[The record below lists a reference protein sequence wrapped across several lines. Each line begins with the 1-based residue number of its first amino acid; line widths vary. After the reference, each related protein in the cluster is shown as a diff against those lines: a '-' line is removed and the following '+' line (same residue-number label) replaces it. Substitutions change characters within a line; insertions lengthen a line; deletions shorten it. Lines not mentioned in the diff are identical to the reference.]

1 MARPRQGQGTSRIRV
16 GSAKLAHT
24 LNVVDDADEKAAERI
39 CNGDAATLL
48 ALNEIIDTELGSSG
62 CSMMAGRGRR
72 RRGRR

>member
-39 CNGDAATLL
+39 FNGDAATR
-48 ALNEIIDTELGSSG
+48 SSP
-62 CSMMAGRGRR
+62 
-72 RRGRR
+72 